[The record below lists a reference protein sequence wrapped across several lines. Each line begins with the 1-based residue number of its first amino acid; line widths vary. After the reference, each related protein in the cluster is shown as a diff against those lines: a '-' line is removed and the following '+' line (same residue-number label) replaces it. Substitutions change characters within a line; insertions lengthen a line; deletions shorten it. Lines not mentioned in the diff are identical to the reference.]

1 MSLLIFALIVLV
13 VVGIVCAIAY
23 QIPFPPPLAWARWA
37 IPCIA
42 LLIALILIL
51 QRAGALGT

>member
-1 MSLLIFALIVLV
+1 MSLLMFCLVLLI

-23 QIPFPPPLAWARWA
+23 YIPFPPPLAWLRWA

-42 LLIALILIL
+42 LLIALILIV
-51 QRAGALGT
+51 QKLGL

>member
-1 MSLLIFALIVLV
+1 MSLLIFALLVLI

-23 QIPFPPPLAWARWA
+23 SIPFPPPVAWLRWA

-42 LLIALILIL
+42 LLIALVVIL
-51 QRAGALGT
+51 QRMGALS